1 MIVDDA
7 YIHTRHVCCVR
18 ACVRVVCIRIYN
30 TLPSALHEVY
40 MYISIDYFSKTAQ
53 ILIAIKITFY

>member
-7 YIHTRHVCCVR
+7 YIHTRHVC

-30 TLPSALHEVY
+30 TLPSALHKVY
-40 MYISIDYFSKTAQ
+40 MYISIDYFSKTAN
-53 ILIAIKITFY
+53 IDSY